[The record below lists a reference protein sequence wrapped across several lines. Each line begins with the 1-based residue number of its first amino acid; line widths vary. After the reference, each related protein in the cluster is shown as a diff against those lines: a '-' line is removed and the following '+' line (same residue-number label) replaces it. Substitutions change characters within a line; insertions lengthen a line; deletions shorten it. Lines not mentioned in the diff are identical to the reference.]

1 MLSDHQLVFLKDVNA
16 HDTLP
21 KSHIGHPFFFNIY
34 NSNMDLQFPALDKSL
49 KPLFTLGK
57 VLMTNLDYWALEKK
71 ENRFSIFVTEV
82 SSHINPSRMMC
93 SIACTTGW
101 TWSFVKFQDASVPS
115 PKKFLDVSWG
125 KDAGWVGADLFFFL
139 KPQGRYKK
147 GIWNSLFLLK
157 KNVESVWNRG
167 QYQTDNKMV
176 NSKILNGRHYTNWSS
191 Y

>member
-1 MLSDHQLVFLKDVNA
+1 
-16 HDTLP
+16 
-21 KSHIGHPFFFNIY
+21 
-34 NSNMDLQFPALDKSL
+34 MDLRFPALDKSL

-57 VLMTNLDYWALEKK
+57 VQMTNLDYWALEKK

-82 SSHINPSRMMC
+82 SSQINPSRMMC

-101 TWSFVKFQDASVPS
+101 MWSSVKFQDASVPS
-115 PKKFLDVSWG
+115 PKKFLYVSLQ

-167 QYQTDNKMV
+167 RYHTDNKMV